1 MITRIFL
8 KNKIFELPNLQFL
21 MKFKFPSGVARE
33 FALLNNNKFSDL
45 RKSEILISL
54 KILFSLK
61 MSNEKSEKGF
71 KIDEIK
77 KIQIKLE
84 ELKIPKK

>member
-1 MITRIFL
+1 
-8 KNKIFELPNLQFL
+8 

-45 RKSEILISL
+45 RNSEILISL

-84 ELKIPKK
+84 ELKIPKKQLIQLENQLFQKNICVTF

>member
-1 MITRIFL
+1 
-8 KNKIFELPNLQFL
+8 
-21 MKFKFPSGVARE
+21 MKFKFPIGVARE

-45 RKSEILISL
+45 RNSEILCSS

-71 KIDEIK
+71 KIGEIK